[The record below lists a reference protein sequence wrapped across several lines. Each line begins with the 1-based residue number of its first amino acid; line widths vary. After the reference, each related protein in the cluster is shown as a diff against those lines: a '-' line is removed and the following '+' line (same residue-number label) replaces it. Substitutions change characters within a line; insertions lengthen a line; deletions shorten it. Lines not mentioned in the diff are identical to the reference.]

1 MNGVVIFA
9 GGVGSRMGDSAT
21 LPKQFLDLAGKP
33 IICRTIEVFEKCEDI
48 DVIAVVCVEDWI
60 PYCSRIIEDE
70 SFTKI
75 YAIVAGGAT
84 GQESIFNGLEA
95 LRSALKDDDVVLVHD
110 GVRPLIYPQTVSE
123 CIWSVRSNGVSAT
136 VAPAIETILFKS
148 EEDLSAL
155 DRSKCML
162 ARAPQG
168 SLYGDLFKAHLDARA
183 KGRNDYIDTVCLM
196 RDYDFPVFMVEG
208 PAENIKV
215 TTPIDYLACVAYY
228 EEHEKEGARDGFGI
242 QEESR

>member
-9 GGVGSRMGDSAT
+9 GGVGSRMGDSAA

-33 IICRTIEVFEKCEDI
+33 IICRTIEVFEECEDV
-48 DVIAVVCVEDWI
+48 DAIAVVCVEGWI
-60 PYCSRIIEDE
+60 SHCSKVIESE

-75 YAIVAGGAT
+75 HAIVAGGAT

-95 LRSALKDDDVVLVHD
+95 FRSIMRDDDVVLMHD

-123 CIWSVRSNGVSAT
+123 CIRSVRGNGVSAT
-136 VAPAIETILFKS
+136 VAPAIETVLFES
-148 EEDLSAL
+148 GENLSAL

-168 SLYGDLFKAHLDARA
+168 SLYGDLYKAHLDARA

-196 RDYDFPVFMVEG
+196 RDYGFPVFVIEG

-228 EEHEKEGARDGFGI
+228 REHEKEGARDGFGI